1 MRKFLTIILLA
12 LSLPLGAQQLDSA
25 KTARLDGMMAQ
36 YFTALAGEPA
46 AVQTAEM
53 DFLISSCTDSLL
65 RQHVALRIYD
75 HYFRSKVMGDEAV
88 AIAVYDNWFAPGKVR
103 FKTDIDRMNARI
115 FADFNRSSLIGMP
128 APEVVLQDINGL
140 SVAPLK
146 ASEGRHA
153 VLYFYDTDCSSCR
166 IETARLREFIAGNEY
181 PVDIY
186 AVYTG
191 RAEAAWARYRATQ
204 LPSGVIHLWDPQ
216 GDSDFQRKYGVI
228 QTPRMFLVGP
238 DGTIV
243 GRGLDSGALKL
254 LLDKAFAPEGA
265 YEYGSEG
272 SRILFDALFAE
283 EDGSAEAV
291 SRVAGY
297 VASGTLEK
305 GDTLQYR
312 HLCGDLLY
320 YLSSAEGPGMKEGTR
335 RFIEERI
342 LPGGMDPE
350 VEALGRMMDD
360 LLSKTP
366 VGEKLPPLTLH
377 GTFHARRFLCGRKA
391 REGAWRI
398 DRLRKPALLVFYAPG
413 CHRCEELLARV
424 EAMRDNVL
432 LVDMDALFSDYPE
445 EAKAALDAFD
455 LSALPFAARIG
466 RNGTVL
472 AKYLT
477 VSDL

>member
-1 MRKFLTIILLA
+1 MRNILTVILLA
-12 LSLPLGAQQLDSA
+12 LVLPLGAQQPDSA
-25 KTARLDGMMAQ
+25 KTARLDGMMDQ

-53 DFLISSCTDSLL
+53 DYLISSCSDSLL

-75 HYFRSKVMGDEAV
+75 HYLRSKVMGDEAV
-88 AIAVYDNWFAPGKVR
+88 AIGVYDNWFAPGKVR
-103 FKTDIDRMNARI
+103 FKTEIDRLNARI

-128 APEVVLQDINGL
+128 APGIILQDINGR
-140 SVAPLK
+140 SVAPL
-146 ASEGRHA
+146 EGSKDRYA
-153 VLYFYDTDCSSCR
+153 VLYFYDTSCSSCR
-166 IETARLREFIAGNEY
+166 IETERLREFIAGNER

-191 RAEAAWARYRATQ
+191 TDEAAWARYRAMQ
-204 LPSGVIHLWDPQ
+204 LPAGVIHLWDPQ
-216 GDSDFQRKYGVI
+216 GESDFQRKYGVI

-238 DGTIV
+238 DGTIL
-243 GRGLDSGALKL
+243 GRGLDTGALRL
-254 LLDKAFAPEGA
+254 LLDKAFAAGDA
-265 YEYGSEG
+265 YEYGSEA
-272 SRILFDALFAE
+272 SRALFSALFAE

-297 VASGTLEK
+297 IASSTLEK
-305 GDTLQYR
+305 GDTLDYK

-335 RFIEERI
+335 RFIGERI
-342 LPGGMDPE
+342 LSGGMDPE
-350 VEALGRMMDD
+350 VEALGRMLDD

-377 GTFHARRFLCGRKA
+377 GTFLARRFLCGRKA

-413 CHRCEELLARV
+413 CNRCEELLARV
-424 EAMRDNVL
+424 EGMRDNVL
-432 LVDMDALFSDYPE
+432 LIDMDALFSDYPE

-455 LSALPFAARIG
+455 LSALPYAARIG
-466 RNGTVL
+466 KDGTVL
-472 AKYLT
+472 AGYLGIN
-477 VSDL
+477 DL